1 VAGKQ
6 KAARG
11 WHAREIH
18 SQARADHAPVGG
30 RSMETQLALAKDD
43 EEHGGGVHVKP
54 ELPKENRSNFKKFDS
69 KTLTNL
75 MRDTMN
81 RVDNR

>member
-1 VAGKQ
+1 
-6 KAARG
+6 
-11 WHAREIH
+11 
-18 SQARADHAPVGG
+18 
-30 RSMETQLALAKDD
+30 METQLALAEDD
-43 EEHGGGVHVKP
+43 EEHGGGAHVKP
-54 ELPKENRSNFKKFDS
+54 ELPEENRSNFKKFDS